1 MRHPDGWRGVVQP
14 HRLVWRR
21 QRQIRRK
28 TCLRH
33 RRHPTSL
40 LISDLFTYNRVAH
53 KGLATDCLSRQLE
66 PVAIAICQGAS
77 NGTTRH
83 WMAKM
88 AERPRKILICSCEDT
103 IPLDGA
109 RVERACRGA
118 DVVRGRQLCR
128 AELDRVRDAA
138 AGGQPIAVACTQ
150 EAPLFSEQGHETAMT
165 FVNIRETAGWSK
177 DAKTAGPK
185 IAALIAAAG
194 EVMPDVPVVSL
205 TSAGSTL
212 LYGKDERV
220 VEAARLLKDHL
231 DVTVL
236 VGKDD
241 AILPPSTTEFPLLKG
256 TIRTASGHLGAFK
269 LRVDNYAAP
278 APSSRDR
285 LNFAAPRDDVELQS
299 DVLIDL
305 SGGAPLFSSP
315 DLRDGYLRA
324 DPRDAAA
331 VLRTVLKARDL
342 SGTFEKPRY
351 IAFTEYLCAHS
362 RSNIVGCHRCL
373 DLCPT
378 GAITPNGDHVAIDAQ
393 ICAGCG
399 QCAAAC
405 PTGAAGY
412 ALPPADSLLRK
423 LRVLLAAFL
432 ETGGVQPVLLFHDA
446 DHGRPLIEALA
457 RYGDGL
463 PANVLPVEV
472 NEITQLGLETLAAAF
487 AYGATAVR
495 FLLRAKPRHDVSG
508 VNKTI
513 AFGQTIVAGLGFD
526 GPRIASIETDDPEV
540 LGQMLRAIDV
550 VGAVGRPATFV
561 AVGKKREVLQL
572 ALRELHAAAPAPV
585 DVIALPEG
593 APFGKVD
600 VNVDGCTLCLSCVS
614 ACPTGAL
621 ADDPERPMLRF
632 TEDACVQCGLCR
644 ATCPEKVITL
654 VPQIDFRA
662 ATASSHVVK
671 QEDPFLCI
679 RCGTPF
685 GVKSTVE
692 RVAAK
697 LEGKHWMYKD
707 SKHRLDLVKMC
718 ADCRVQVTA
727 EENFDPFGAPQRPRL
742 RTTEDY
748 LRARQEKGES

>member
-1 MRHPDGWRGVVQP
+1 
-14 HRLVWRR
+14 
-21 QRQIRRK
+21 
-28 TCLRH
+28 
-33 RRHPTSL
+33 
-40 LISDLFTYNRVAH
+40 
-53 KGLATDCLSRQLE
+53 
-66 PVAIAICQGAS
+66 
-77 NGTTRH
+77 
-83 WMAKM
+83 M

-109 RVERACRGA
+109 PVERACRGA
-118 DVVRGRQLCR
+118 DVLRGRQLCR
-128 AELDRVRDAA
+128 AELDRMRDAA
-138 AGGQPIAVACTQ
+138 AGGLAIAIACTQ
-150 EAPLFSEQGHETAMT
+150 EAPLFREQGGETAMT

-177 DAKTAGPK
+177 DAKAAGPK

-194 EVMPDVPVVSL
+194 EVMPDVPVVTL
-205 TSAGSTL
+205 TSEGSAL
-212 LYGKDERV
+212 LYGSDEQV

-236 VGKDD
+236 ISKDD
-241 AILPPSTTEFPLLKG
+241 AISPPSATEFPLFKG
-256 TIRTASGHLGAFK
+256 TIRTASGHLGALK
-269 LRVDNYAAP
+269 LRLDNYAAP

-285 LNFAAPRDDVELQS
+285 LNFAPSRDGVELQC

-305 SGGAPLFSSP
+305 SGGAPLLSSP

-324 DPRDAAA
+324 DPKDPAA
-331 VLRTVLKARDL
+331 VLRTVLKAREL

-351 IAFTEYLCAHS
+351 IAFTEHLCAHS
-362 RSNIVGCHRCL
+362 RSNIVGCRRCL
-373 DLCPT
+373 DLCPA

-412 ALPPADSLLRK
+412 ALPPADALLRR
-423 LRVLLAAFL
+423 LRVLFATFL
-432 ETGGVQPVLLFHDA
+432 ESGGVQPVLLFHDA

-472 NEITQLGLETLAAAF
+472 NEITQLGLEALAGAF

-495 FLLRAKPRHDVSG
+495 LLLRAKPRHDVG
-508 VNKTI
+508 GLNKTI

-526 GPRIASIETDDPEV
+526 GSRIASIETDDPDV
-540 LGQMLRAIDV
+540 LGQALRAIEV
-550 VGAVGRPATFV
+550 LRAARRPASFV

-572 ALRELHAAAPAPV
+572 SLRELHAAASAPV
-585 DVIALPEG
+585 DVIALPDG

-600 VNVDGCTLCLSCVS
+600 VKIDGCTLCLSCVS

-621 ADDPERPMLRF
+621 SDDPERPMLRF

-654 VPQIDFRA
+654 KPQIDFGA
-662 ATASSHVVK
+662 ATASSLVLK

-748 LRARQEKGES
+748 LRARREEGEG